1 MLAHA
6 SHSLSLADCS
16 WRSQRTALRLVMAET
31 PQEAYETS
39 MRSWLT
45 EPVDS
50 ESDDDYDDDDDDKER
65 QPRGRC
71 ARGRWRG
78 RGRRVVGACGRGG
91 RTVNS
96 SSYLAQIRRI

>member
-1 MLAHA
+1 MPANFQESRPHA
-6 SHSLSLADCS
+6 GACVALSLSHADCS

-50 ESDDDYDDDDDDKER
+50 ESDDDDDDDDEED
-65 QPRGRC
+65 G
-71 ARGRWRG
+71 ARAAG
-78 RGRRVVGACGRGG
+78 GA
-91 RTVNS
+91 
-96 SSYLAQIRRI
+96 AAADE

>member
-16 WRSQRTALRLVMAET
+16 WRSQRTALRLVMTET

-50 ESDDDYDDDDDDKER
+50 ESDDDDDDDDEED
-65 QPRGRC
+65 G
-71 ARGRWRG
+71 ARAAG
-78 RGRRVVGACGRGG
+78 GA
-91 RTVNS
+91 
-96 SSYLAQIRRI
+96 AAADE